1 LAEYFKK
8 EDQDLKMVELVRVPR
23 EDEALTIKSLLG
35 SYGIECILQS
45 DITHSV
51 YPLTVDGLGEVIIL
65 VSNRDLEKSKKII
78 SETYD

>member
-1 LAEYFKK
+1 LPENTENKDK
-8 EDQDLKMVELVRVPR
+8 DIKMVELVRVPR

-78 SETYD
+78 SKTYN

>member
-1 LAEYFKK
+1 LTGNAEKK
-8 EDQDLKMVELVRVPR
+8 DKDLKIVELCRVPR

-51 YPLTVDGLGEVIIL
+51 YPFTIDGLGEVIIL

-78 SETYD
+78 S

>member
-8 EDQDLKMVELVRVPR
+8 EDQDLKMVELGRVPR
-23 EDEALTIKSLLG
+23 EDEALTIKSLLD

-51 YPLTVDGLGEVIIL
+51 YPFTVDGLGEVIIL
-65 VSNRDLEKSKKII
+65 VSSRDLEKSKKII
-78 SETYD
+78 SKTYN